1 VRFLPAQSVALR
13 GRLADLRREVQ
24 MVFGAS
30 LLGVAT
36 ASCIPEPRSASAPP
50 PKLASQVQDG
60 ASQAQDGASQVQ
72 DGASQVQDGASQA
85 PSGGADAK
93 QNTESAPKPG
103 DGAAEASSGS
113 SGDTHS
119 ASAVVAIYGGSSVA
133 IHDEINYARH
143 SLVID
148 AEGERTLAALKEAL
162 DAFDCDILILGH
174 AGRDEANSAEWLSKR
189 RAELVRDRL
198 IALGVDG
205 RRLSIEVRGS
215 SALRATSPVAAYRD
229 RRVSFLFHAS
239 GSSSQHSCDESDRR
253 KP

>member
-1 VRFLPAQSVALR
+1 VRFLPPSSVALR

-36 ASCIPEPRSASAPP
+36 AGCIPEPRSASAAP

-60 ASQAQDGASQVQ
+60 AEP
-72 DGASQVQDGASQA
+72 A
-85 PSGGADAK
+85 PSGGADAN
-93 QNTESAPKPG
+93 QNTESASKPG

-113 SGDTHS
+113 SSDTRS

-148 AEGERTLAALKEAL
+148 GEGERTLAALKEAL

-189 RAELVRDRL
+189 RAELVRERL

-205 RRLSIEVRGS
+205 TRLGIEARGS
-215 SALRATSPVAAYRD
+215 SALRATSPATTNRD
-229 RRVSFLFHAS
+229 RRVSFVFHAS